1 MSLDTM
7 HSELI
12 KHYRKNSITKQQKNI
27 KKESVIK
34 QSLIKKG
41 NDNEKISNPED
52 FLRN

>member
-1 MSLDTM
+1 MQLSKNNNFNKMSLDTM

-27 KKESVIK
+27 KKESIIK

-41 NDNEKISNPED
+41 YDN
-52 FLRN
+52 